1 MRSHALRPAA
11 LLVLLLVLPIAG
23 CYHAIVETGQPA
35 SATVIEDKWASSF
48 IHGLVP
54 PDVVETASQCPN
66 GVARVETQHS
76 FLNMV
81 AAVVTFGIYTPMQI
95 TVTCATGG
103 SPEPAAST
111 VEQRESATQALQ
123 AAVDHAAAT
132 RQPVLVR
139 LRAD

>member
-1 MRSHALRPAA
+1 MRSHALRPVV
-11 LLVLLLVLPIAG
+11 LLIPLLVLPLAG

-48 IHGLVP
+48 LHGLVP
-54 PDVVETASQCPN
+54 PDVVETASQCPE

-81 AAVVTFGIYTPMQI
+81 AAAITFGIYTPMQI
-95 TVTCATGG
+95 TVTCAAGG
-103 SPEPAAST
+103 SPEPGSAT
-111 VEQRESATQALQ
+111 IEQRESATHALQ